1 MFVFICKIFVLLS
14 NMFVFLM
21 KMFVILSKTFAFI
34 ATISIISS
42 QLLLNDEQSTRGII
56 RGIKN

>member
-1 MFVFICKIFVLLS
+1 MFVFISKIFVLLS

-21 KMFVILSKTFAFI
+21 KMFVILSKTFAVI

-42 QLLLNDEQSTRGII
+42 QLLNDEQSTRGII